1 MPEKVLNAIW
11 RSALRSILSCQQIRK
26 KAAHTAVGI
35 VLFLTLSITLNS
47 SLMKKNSILACISI
61 LLLIG
66 LDQIVKFLITSHMAL
81 YDTIPV
87 IKQVFH
93 ITYIQNK
100 GAAWGSL
107 QGKRYFLLAI
117 TILVLAFLVYFY
129 VRMLKLNRYKDLR
142 ILFIFVFSGAVG
154 NMIDRIRLGYVIDMF
169 DFRLINF
176 PVFNVADIYVTCSM
190 IILLVFILFKY
201 KDNELDD
208 LFGKSKK
215 DSEQE

>member
-1 MPEKVLNAIW
+1 M
-11 RSALRSILSCQQIRK
+11 
-26 KAAHTAVGI
+26 
-35 VLFLTLSITLNS
+35 
-47 SLMKKNSILACISI
+47 
-61 LLLIG
+61 
-66 LDQIVKFLITSHMAL
+66 
-81 YDTIPV
+81 
-87 IKQVFH
+87 
-93 ITYIQNK
+93 
-100 GAAWGSL
+100 

-129 VRMLKLNRYKDLR
+129 VRMLKPNKYKDLR
-142 ILFIFVFSGAVG
+142 TLFIFVFSGAAG

-215 DSEQE
+215 DSKQE

>member
-1 MPEKVLNAIW
+1 
-11 RSALRSILSCQQIRK
+11 
-26 KAAHTAVGI
+26 
-35 VLFLTLSITLNS
+35 
-47 SLMKKNSILACISI
+47 MKKNSILACISI

-176 PVFNVADIYVTCSM
+176 PVFNVADIYVTVAAF
-190 IILLVFILFKY
+190 LLVILILIYY
-201 KDNELDD
+201 KEDD
-208 LFGKSKK
+208 LERIFH
-215 DSEQE
+215 

>member
-1 MPEKVLNAIW
+1 
-11 RSALRSILSCQQIRK
+11 
-26 KAAHTAVGI
+26 
-35 VLFLTLSITLNS
+35 
-47 SLMKKNSILACISI
+47 MKKNSILACISI

-176 PVFNVADIYVTCSM
+176 PVFNVADIYVTGAAF
-190 IILLVFILFKY
+190 LLVILILVYY
-201 KDNELDD
+201 KEED
-208 LFGKSKK
+208 LERIFHRS
-215 DSEQE
+215 

>member
-1 MPEKVLNAIW
+1 
-11 RSALRSILSCQQIRK
+11 
-26 KAAHTAVGI
+26 
-35 VLFLTLSITLNS
+35 
-47 SLMKKNSILACISI
+47 MKKNSILACISI
-61 LLLIG
+61 LLLIR
-66 LDQIVKFLITSHMAL
+66 LDQFVKFLITSHMAL
-81 YDTIPV
+81 YDTKPV

-129 VRMLKLNRYKDLR
+129 VRMLKLNKYKDLR

-176 PVFNVADIYVTCSM
+176 PVFNVADIYVTVSVVCFAV
-190 IILLVFILFKY
+190 LILFYY
-201 KDNELDD
+201 KEDD
-208 LFGKSKK
+208 FSFLKK
-215 DSEQE
+215 TDTNKH

>member
-1 MPEKVLNAIW
+1 
-11 RSALRSILSCQQIRK
+11 
-26 KAAHTAVGI
+26 
-35 VLFLTLSITLNS
+35 
-47 SLMKKNSILACISI
+47 MKKNSILACISI

-66 LDQIVKFLITSHMAL
+66 LDQFVKFLITSHMAL
-81 YDTIPV
+81 YDTKPV

-129 VRMLKLNRYKDLR
+129 VRMLKLNKYKDLR
-142 ILFIFVFSGAVG
+142 ILFIFVFSGAAG

-176 PVFNVADIYVTCSM
+176 PVFNVADCYVTIGLALF
-190 IILLVFILFKY
+190 IIMILFIY
-201 KDNELDD
+201 KDEDFNFLKPDRKGNNE
-208 LFGKSKK
+208 
-215 DSEQE
+215 

>member
-1 MPEKVLNAIW
+1 
-11 RSALRSILSCQQIRK
+11 
-26 KAAHTAVGI
+26 
-35 VLFLTLSITLNS
+35 
-47 SLMKKNSILACISI
+47 MKKNSILACISI

-66 LDQIVKFLITSHMAL
+66 LDQFVKFLITSHMAL
-81 YDTIPV
+81 YDTKPV

-129 VRMLKLNRYKDLR
+129 VRMLKLNKYKDLR
-142 ILFIFVFSGAVG
+142 ILFIFVFSGAAG

-176 PVFNVADIYVTCSM
+176 PVFNVADIYVTVAAF
-190 IILLVFILFKY
+190 LLVILILVYY
-201 KDNELDD
+201 KEED
-208 LFGKSKK
+208 LERIFHRS
-215 DSEQE
+215 

>member
-1 MPEKVLNAIW
+1 
-11 RSALRSILSCQQIRK
+11 
-26 KAAHTAVGI
+26 
-35 VLFLTLSITLNS
+35 
-47 SLMKKNSILACISI
+47 MKKNSILACISI

-176 PVFNVADIYVTCSM
+176 PVFNVADIYVTVSVVCFAV
-190 IILLVFILFKY
+190 LILFYY
-201 KDNELDD
+201 KEDD
-208 LFGKSKK
+208 FSFLKK
-215 DSEQE
+215 TGTNKH

>member
-1 MPEKVLNAIW
+1 
-11 RSALRSILSCQQIRK
+11 
-26 KAAHTAVGI
+26 
-35 VLFLTLSITLNS
+35 
-47 SLMKKNSILACISI
+47 MKKNSILAIISVI
-61 LLLIG
+61 LLIG
-66 LDQIVKFLITSHMAL
+66 LDQFVKLMITSHMKL
-81 YDTIPV
+81 YDSIPV

-107 QGKRYFLLAI
+107 QGKRYFLLAV

-129 VRMLKLNRYKDLR
+129 IQMLKLNKYQDLR

-154 NMIDRIRLGYVIDMF
+154 NMIDRMRFGYVVDMF

-190 IILLVFILFKY
+190 IILLIFILFKY

-215 DSEQE
+215 NSDQE

>member
-1 MPEKVLNAIW
+1 MG
-11 RSALRSILSCQQIRK
+11 Q
-26 KAAHTAVGI
+26 
-35 VLFLTLSITLNS
+35 
-47 SLMKKNSILACISI
+47 LA
-61 LLLIG
+61 
-66 LDQIVKFLITSHMAL
+66 
-81 YDTIPV
+81 
-87 IKQVFH
+87 
-93 ITYIQNK
+93 
-100 GAAWGSL
+100 
-107 QGKRYFLLAI
+107 GKRYFLLAI

-129 VRMLKLNRYKDLR
+129 VRMLKLNKYKDLR
-142 ILFIFVFSGAVG
+142 ILFIFVFSGAAG

-215 DSEQE
+215 DSKQE

>member
-1 MPEKVLNAIW
+1 
-11 RSALRSILSCQQIRK
+11 
-26 KAAHTAVGI
+26 
-35 VLFLTLSITLNS
+35 
-47 SLMKKNSILACISI
+47 MKKNSILACISI

-66 LDQIVKFLITSHMAL
+66 LDQFVKFLITSHMAL
-81 YDTIPV
+81 YDTKPV

-129 VRMLKLNRYKDLR
+129 VRMLKLNKYKDLR
-142 ILFIFVFSGAVG
+142 ILFIFVFSGAAG

-176 PVFNVADIYVTCSM
+176 PVFNVADCYVTIGLALF
-190 IILLVFILFKY
+190 IIMVLFIY
-201 KDNELDD
+201 KDEDFNFLKPDRKGSNE
-208 LFGKSKK
+208 
-215 DSEQE
+215 

>member
-1 MPEKVLNAIW
+1 
-11 RSALRSILSCQQIRK
+11 
-26 KAAHTAVGI
+26 
-35 VLFLTLSITLNS
+35 
-47 SLMKKNSILACISI
+47 MKKNSILACISI

-142 ILFIFVFSGAVG
+142 ILFIFVFCTEYQAW
-154 NMIDRIRLGYVIDMF
+154 NLARRLGYVIDMF

>member
-1 MPEKVLNAIW
+1 
-11 RSALRSILSCQQIRK
+11 
-26 KAAHTAVGI
+26 
-35 VLFLTLSITLNS
+35 
-47 SLMKKNSILACISI
+47 MKKNSILACISI

-66 LDQIVKFLITSHMAL
+66 LDQFVKFLITSHMAL
-81 YDTIPV
+81 YDTKPV

-129 VRMLKLNRYKDLR
+129 VRMLKLNKYKDLR
-142 ILFIFVFSGAVG
+142 ILFIFVFSGAAG

-176 PVFNVADIYVTCSM
+176 PVFNVADCYVV
-190 IILLVFILFKY
+190 IGAVLLILLLFTKY
-201 KDNELDD
+201 RSDHFEFLDPRKD
-208 LFGKSKK
+208 
-215 DSEQE
+215 

>member
-1 MPEKVLNAIW
+1 
-11 RSALRSILSCQQIRK
+11 
-26 KAAHTAVGI
+26 
-35 VLFLTLSITLNS
+35 
-47 SLMKKNSILACISI
+47 MKKNSILACISI

-176 PVFNVADIYVTCSM
+176 PVFNVADIYVTVAAF
-190 IILLVFILFKY
+190 LLVILILVYY
-201 KDNELDD
+201 KEED
-208 LFGKSKK
+208 LERIFHRS
-215 DSEQE
+215 

>member
-1 MPEKVLNAIW
+1 M
-11 RSALRSILSCQQIRK
+11 
-26 KAAHTAVGI
+26 
-35 VLFLTLSITLNS
+35 
-47 SLMKKNSILACISI
+47 
-61 LLLIG
+61 
-66 LDQIVKFLITSHMAL
+66 KFLITSHMAL

-142 ILFIFVFSGAVG
+142 ILFIFVFPELSEIL
-154 NMIDRIRLGYVIDMF
+154 IDRIRLGYVIDMF
-169 DFRLINF
+169 DS
-176 PVFNVADIYVTCSM
+176 V
-190 IILLVFILFKY
+190 
-201 KDNELDD
+201 
-208 LFGKSKK
+208 
-215 DSEQE
+215 